1 MWEVKDSAGKYVGLF
16 YGDYF
21 ARANKRSGAWATGYQ
36 WRETFTGKPV
46 TPLSSNNNNF
56 VKGAPGEPVLI
67 SLDDA
72 ETLFHEFGHGLHSLL
87 SEVDYRVCP

>member
-1 MWEVKDSAGKYVGLF
+1 
-16 YGDYF
+16 
-21 ARANKRSGAWATGYQ
+21 
-36 WRETFTGKPV
+36 V

-72 ETLFHEFGHGLHSLL
+72 ETLFHEFGHALHGLL
-87 SEVDYRVCP
+87 SEVNYPGLSMTPARLRRVPVAGPRDVGAHAAGPR